1 MATDADTRDFHE
13 QLKAILPRLRVYAL
27 SLTRDRDAADDLV
40 HDTVVKALTGRASFE
55 PGTNLSAWV
64 FRIQRNE
71 FISGLRRLRPIGA
84 GRFGR
89 RRELVAP
96 PHQESR
102 LVMREF
108 MSAFGKL
115 APTQR
120 EALLLAVLEGQSY
133 EVIAAHTGVSVGTV
147 KSRISRARDTLER
160 LLAGGRVQV
169 AAGRRLGAHRRALL
183 SRRRPA
189 IPRTGADPRNHAV
202 DG

>member
-1 MATDADTRDFHE
+1 MAIAPAKKTKTPKHDINDFHE

-40 HDTVVKALTGRASFE
+40 HDTVIKALTGRESFE

-71 FISGLRRLRPIGA
+71 FISGLRRMRPTVPVDSAIA
-84 GRFGR
+84 
-89 RRELVAP
+89 ETLSHQ

-147 KSRISRARDTLER
+147 KSRISRARHAR
-160 LLAGGRVQV
+160 AAAARGRQQGAQRVRRSDGN
-169 AAGRRLGAHRRALL
+169 AA
-183 SRRRPA
+183 
-189 IPRTGADPRNHAV
+189 TG
-202 DG
+202 

>member
-1 MATDADTRDFHE
+1 MAIATSTKSSDERDFHE

-40 HDTVVKALTGRASFE
+40 HDTVVKALTGRHSFE

-71 FISGLRRLRPIGA
+71 FISGLRRTRPTVPVDTAIA
-84 GRFGR
+84 DS
-89 RRELVAP
+89 LSHQ

-133 EVIAAHTGVSVGTV
+133 EVIAAQTGVSVGTV
-147 KSRISRARDTLER
+147 KSRISRARDMLER
-160 LLAGGRVQV
+160 LLLEGDVKDRKEGEQRLPERRV
-169 AAGRRLGAHRRALL
+169 ADKDEPED
-183 SRRRPA
+183 RP
-189 IPRTGADPRNHAV
+189 GV
-202 DG
+202 DR